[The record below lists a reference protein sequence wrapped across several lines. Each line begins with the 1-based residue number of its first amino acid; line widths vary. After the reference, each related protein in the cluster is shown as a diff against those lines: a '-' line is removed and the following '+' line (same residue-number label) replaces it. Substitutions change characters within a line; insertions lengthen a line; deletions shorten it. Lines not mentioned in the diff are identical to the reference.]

1 MARKKFH
8 YAHPEDD
15 LDRKRPVKRSHP
27 LDRDPPWLLP
37 FGQMQRSASREV
49 VTIDDYVAFVTQ
61 WARGKGWKFKSTP
74 KKKDRNEI
82 LAKLMLAVSEL
93 SEAAEAVRDDKYEMT
108 GGKMVRQFYSA
119 KQRARRSTKNKFRLV
134 RVREVMSKP
143 EGAVVEIADAIIRLF
158 HICGELELDLQG
170 AIDTKMKFNATRP
183 RKHGRKA

>member
-1 MARKKFH
+1 MSQLSFTI
-8 YAHPEDD
+8 
-15 LDRKRPVKRSHP
+15 
-27 LDRDPPWLLP
+27 PPYDGP
-37 FGQMQRSASREV
+37 I
-49 VTIDDYVAFVTQ
+49 TINDYVTFVTK

-74 KKKDRNEI
+74 KKKNRNEI

-119 KQRARRSTKNKFRLV
+119 KQRARRSRKNKFRL
-134 RVREVMSKP
+134 VREVMSKP
-143 EGAVVEIADAIIRLF
+143 EGVVVEIADAIIRLF
-158 HICGELELDLQG
+158 HICGELELDLKG